1 MANEFFV
8 QKRPTSNSA
17 ETLYESLSLVH
28 ASYIYVTNLTNGIV
42 RFSIY
47 VAPQGESFNK
57 STALIYRE
65 QLGAYD
71 TDLIGYSVPLLTGMK
86 IGVWS
91 SVSGSVNFT
100 VFGGTSAFFF

>member
-28 ASYIYVTNLTNGIV
+28 ASYIYATNVTNGTV
-42 RFSIY
+42 RYSIY
-47 VAPQGESFNK
+47 VAPQGESFGKN
-57 STALIYRE
+57 TVLIYRE
-65 QLGAYD
+65 EIVAYE
-71 TDLIGYSVPLLTGMK
+71 TDLVGYAIPLLTGMK

-100 VFGGTSAFFF
+100 VFGGTSSFF